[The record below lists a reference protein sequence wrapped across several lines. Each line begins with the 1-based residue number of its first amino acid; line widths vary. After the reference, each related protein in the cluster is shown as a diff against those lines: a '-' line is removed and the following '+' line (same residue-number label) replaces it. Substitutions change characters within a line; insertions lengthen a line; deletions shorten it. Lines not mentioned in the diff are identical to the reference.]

1 MKIIA
6 WNVNGIKSL
15 LKTKYL
21 DKLIENEKPDIF
33 CMGETKVSCPFTDI
47 IEDLKERIPGLKYRY
62 WSPCLK
68 TGGYS
73 GTAIFSKKEPINVTY
88 GLSDIDDEGR
98 VITLEYKK
106 FFLVHVYTP
115 NSGRALERLK
125 WRVETWDKT
134 FKKYLKKLSKPVIVC
149 GDLNVAHKE
158 IDIKN
163 SKTNLK
169 TAGFTVEE
177 RESFS
182 NILEKVN
189 LIDTFR
195 YKHPEEI
202 KYSFWSYMRNAREKN
217 IGWRLDYFLVK
228 ESLKNKI
235 TKSEILT
242 EVLGSDHAPIKLSI
256 KL

>member
-1 MKIIA
+1 
-6 WNVNGIKSL
+6 
-15 LKTKYL
+15 
-21 DKLIENEKPDIF
+21 
-33 CMGETKVSCPFTDI
+33 MGETKVSCPFTDI
-47 IEDLKERIPGLKYRY
+47 IEDLKERISGLKYRY
-62 WSPCLK
+62 WSPCIK

-73 GTAIFSKKEPINVTY
+73 GTAIFSKKEPINVIY
-88 GLSDIDDEGR
+88 GLENDLDDEGR
-98 VITLEYKK
+98 VITLEFKK
-106 FFLVHVYTP
+106 FFLIHVYTP

-125 WRVETWDKT
+125 WRTETWDKA
-134 FKKYLKKLSKPVIVC
+134 FLKHIEKLKKPVIVC

-182 NILEKVN
+182 NILEKAN

-202 KYSFWSYMRNAREKN
+202 KYSFWSYMRNARAKN
-217 IGWRLDYFLVK
+217 IGWRLDYFLVTDK
-228 ESLKNKI
+228 LKTKI
-235 TKSEILT
+235 SKSDILT
-242 EVLGSDHAPIKLSI
+242 DVQGSDHAPIKLII